1 MKIYNKNKKMYM
13 LLFFAMIVVLLVFK
27 IIYIR
32 REYIYLNTDYSVYV
46 VMFMPFAIYYAL
58 KYVDNITSAT
68 ALNWLCTVPMSMYL
82 YQSVYLRF
90 KQFDMLIVYS
100 LMGIFINLIVFKK
113 NIQKARELYKR
124 AAQLGERTAKENWIL
139 FNISFPTSYIELIEI
154 LKQGYEDK
162 SKIVSEF
169 VESYFPK
176 NSNHTLKEFFMLEQ
190 SQQEKILKMQQYELE
205 CSEEVAKNIG
215 KEFVSSKKIKSKKIN
230 VEVGENVVEYTF
242 NELGNYLSRKKVISE
257 VKSYYLTY
265 YQKVFYFSAK
275 NKTSYITI

>member
-1 MKIYNKNKKMYM
+1 M
-13 LLFFAMIVVLLVFK
+13 
-27 IIYIR
+27 
-32 REYIYLNTDYSVYV
+32 
-46 VMFMPFAIYYAL
+46 
-58 KYVDNITSAT
+58 
-68 ALNWLCTVPMSMYL
+68 
-82 YQSVYLRF
+82 
-90 KQFDMLIVYS
+90 
-100 LMGIFINLIVFKK
+100 
-113 NIQKARELYKR
+113 
-124 AAQLGERTAKENWIL
+124 
-139 FNISFPTSYIELIEI
+139 
-154 LKQGYEDK
+154 KQGYEDK

>member
-1 MKIYNKNKKMYM
+1 MPYRVLTNHLHKRKEKMKTNAIAISNTAFMY
-13 LLFFAMIVVLLVFK
+13 
-27 IIYIR
+27 
-32 REYIYLNTDYSVYV
+32 EN
-46 VMFMPFAIYYAL
+46 
-58 KYVDNITSAT
+58 
-68 ALNWLCTVPMSMYL
+68 
-82 YQSVYLRF
+82 
-90 KQFDMLIVYS
+90 
-100 LMGIFINLIVFKK
+100 GIVFKK

-215 KEFVSSKKIKSKKIN
+215 KEFVSSKKIKSKKWIKEKVIN
-230 VEVGENVVEYTF
+230 NIY
-242 NELGNYLSRKKVISE
+242 ELGNYLSRKKVISE

>member
-1 MKIYNKNKKMYM
+1 MKRKKRKFVKTIISNIVLPIVFTLLTLVITHYMNLREIDYEYSTQMRDAKVSEEELLEIAQKNFLIENYIETLNIYNKEKMKTN
-13 LLFFAMIVVLLVFK
+13 AIA
-27 IIYIR
+27 IS
-32 REYIYLNTDYSVYV
+32 NTA
-46 VMFMPFAIYYAL
+46 FMYE
-58 KYVDNITSAT
+58 N
-68 ALNWLCTVPMSMYL
+68 
-82 YQSVYLRF
+82 
-90 KQFDMLIVYS
+90 
-100 LMGIFINLIVFKK
+100 GIVFKK

-139 FNISFPTSYIELIEI
+139 FNISFPRSYIELIEI